1 IPKLWPVHGM
11 EPTCVLRAR
20 LRVGRVVVD
29 AAARESK
36 KIERRA
42 LKRTRVSR
50 NAKIIVPRRSPVI
63 FCTVENITGGGACL
77 KLASTFG
84 VPETFDL
91 TFEHGRT
98 RRLCRVVWR
107 TNNKLGVAFGSAA

>member
-1 IPKLWPVHGM
+1 M
-11 EPTCVLRAR
+11 
-20 LRVGRVVVD
+20 VD

-42 LKRTRVSR
+42 VKRTRVAR

-63 FCTVENITGGGACL
+63 FCTVENITSGGACL

-84 VPETFDL
+84 LPETFDL

-107 TNNKLGVAFGSAA
+107 TNNKLGVTFASTARRPEA

>member
-1 IPKLWPVHGM
+1 MLPGNSVQSWQV
-11 EPTCVLRAR
+11 
-20 LRVGRVVVD
+20 
-29 AAARESK
+29 
-36 KIERRA
+36 ERRR

-63 FCTVENITGGGACL
+63 FCTVENITGAGACL

-84 VPETFDL
+84 LPETFDL

-98 RRLCRVVWR
+98 RRCCRVVWR
-107 TNNKLGVAFGSAA
+107 TEDKFGVAFTAAARSANA

>member
-1 IPKLWPVHGM
+1 MVEDRK
-11 EPTCVLRAR
+11 E
-20 LRVGRVVVD
+20 D
-29 AAARESK
+29 AEK
-36 KIERRA
+36 EDRRA
-42 LKRTRVSR
+42 VKRTRVSR

-63 FCTVENITGGGACL
+63 YCTVENITGSGACL

-98 RRLCRVVWR
+98 RRWCRVIWR
-107 TNNKLGVAFGSAA
+107 TNDKLGVAFETAACVEAS

>member
-1 IPKLWPVHGM
+1 MIADRK
-11 EPTCVLRAR
+11 
-20 LRVGRVVVD
+20 D
-29 AAARESK
+29 AALKNED
-36 KIERRA
+36 RRV
-42 LKRTRVSR
+42 LKRTRVLR

-63 FCTVENITGGGACL
+63 CCTVENITGAGACL

-98 RRLCRVVWR
+98 RRLCRIIWR
-107 TNNKLGVAFGSAA
+107 TNDKLGVAFEAAEQATWARA

>member
-1 IPKLWPVHGM
+1 M
-11 EPTCVLRAR
+11 
-20 LRVGRVVVD
+20 VD

-36 KIERRA
+36 KIERRTV
-42 LKRTRVSR
+42 KRTRVSR

-63 FCTVENITGGGACL
+63 FCTVENITSGGACL

-84 VPETFDL
+84 VPPTFDL

-98 RRLCRVVWR
+98 RRWCRVVWR
-107 TNNKLGVAFGSAA
+107 TNNKLGVAFGSAAHRGEA

>member
-1 IPKLWPVHGM
+1 MV
-11 EPTCVLRAR
+11 E
-20 LRVGRVVVD
+20 
-29 AAARESK
+29 AAASVSK

-63 FCTVENITGGGACL
+63 FCTVENITSVGACL
-77 KLASTFG
+77 KVASTFG

-98 RRLCRVVWR
+98 RRWCRVVWR
-107 TNNKLGVAFGSAA
+107 TNNKLGVEFASAAQRADA

>member
-1 IPKLWPVHGM
+1 MADEQKA
-11 EPTCVLRAR
+11 EETR
-20 LRVGRVVVD
+20 RV
-29 AAARESK
+29 
-36 KIERRA
+36 ERRR

-63 FCTVENITGGGACL
+63 FCTVENITGAGACL
-77 KLASTFG
+77 KLAHTFG

-98 RRLCRVVWR
+98 RRRCRIVWR
-107 TNNKLGVAFGSAA
+107 TNDKLGVAFVAEERAAAS